1 MALSKMEQELAAR
14 KRDTAYL
21 GTLNRKAD
29 FMEKEQAAL
38 DRQGD
43 VFARARARRI
53 DANREIA
60 RNDPGRFSPFE
71 RNALLGLNSRGTGPL
86 MDRNERNGLLAHE
99 LKKLDKQGENEFKV
113 AEQKRLGMREQGAD
127 AAGHNAE
134 ATKYGWD
141 KQLEVEQE
149 RQKGGLTL
157 AEKQIASQER
167 IAGMEHGTIGADG
180 TVTPGSRERV
190 AGINADAVAQQAE
203 LKRQHE
209 LELEREKTLR
219 NADTNQTRVV
229 VGAGHD
235 QARRD
240 AAGAQQQRADKNAA
254 SRVDQDVMQGKYLES
269 GMTPGKWKAMSE
281 EERAAF
287 RKSVGVSQSAGGN
300 QPPARRSWRDRY
312 EAANK

>member
-1 MALSKMEQELAAR
+1 MALNWFEKQVAAR
-14 KRDTAYL
+14 ENDNANIARE
-21 GTLNRKAD
+21 NRRGDLMAA
-29 FMEKEQAAL
+29 EQAAL

-43 VFARARARRI
+43 AFAA
-53 DANREIA
+53 A
-60 RNDPGRFSPFE
+60 RNRRLNSVMDIALRDPGRYAPSVHRAAVE
-71 RNALLGLNSRGTGPL
+71 WDRQAEAAGLR
-86 MDRNERNGLLAHE
+86 RHE
-99 LKKLDKQGENEFKV
+99 LEVLKQQGENEFRV
-113 AEQKRLGMREQGAD
+113 AKQKRFGMKEQGAD

-134 ATKYGWD
+134 ATKHGWD
-141 KQLEVEQE
+141 RQLEMEE
-149 RQKGGLTL
+149 WRQSGLT
-157 AEKQIASQER
+157 EREEMIGDRTER

-190 AGINADAVAQQAE
+190 AGINAYAVAQQAE

-254 SRVDQDVMQGKYLES
+254 SRVDQDVMQGKYIAS
-269 GMTPGKWKAMSE
+269 GMTPEKWKAMSE
-281 EERAAF
+281 EERKAF
-287 RKSVGVSQSAGGN
+287 RESVGVSQSAGGN
-300 QPPARRSWRDRY
+300 QPPARRSWRDRTGT
-312 EAANK
+312 ANQ